1 MRPLLLKKMLAIL
14 ITSSFAV
21 SALAQYVW
29 LDEKG
34 HKQYSDAPPPAS
46 VPSNKILKGKG
57 MAPPVTSN
65 NNETA
70 DQEDAAK
77 SSAKLADKTADKKP
91 TTLVDKETD
100 YQKRKLEQDK
110 KNKEA
115 ADKEK
120 AAADKQKNCDRVRAY
135 NKALESG
142 QRINRTNAA
151 GERSYISD
159 EERTRETQETRSI
172 LDKCQ

>member
-34 HKQYSDAPPPAS
+34 HKQYSDIPPPAS

-57 MAPPVTSN
+57 MAPPVVSN
-65 NNETA
+65 SNQASDKEEAVKPA
-70 DQEDAAK
+70 DQ
-77 SSAKLADKTADKKP
+77 SAHKKP
-91 TTLVDKETD
+91 ATLAEKETD
-100 YQKRKLEQDK
+100 YQKRKLEQEK

-115 ADKEK
+115 ADQEK
-120 AAADKQKNCDRVRAY
+120 AAAEQQKNCERARAY

-142 QRINRTNAA
+142 QRINHINEA

-159 EERTRETQETRSI
+159 EERARETQETRRT
-172 LDKCQ
+172 LEKCQ

>member
-34 HKQYSDAPPPAS
+34 HKQYSDTPPPAS
-46 VPSNKILKGKG
+46 VPGNRILKGKG

-65 NNETA
+65 SNAASDDEAA
-70 DQEDAAK
+70 DRP
-77 SSAKLADKTADKKP
+77 ADTTSNKKP
-91 TTLVDKETD
+91 ATLAEKETD
-100 YQKRKLEQDK
+100 YQKRRLEQEK

-115 ADKEK
+115 AAREK
-120 AAADKQKNCDRVRAY
+120 AAAEQQKNCERARAY

-142 QRINRTNAA
+142 QRINHINEA
-151 GERSYISD
+151 GERSYIGD
-159 EERTRETQETRSI
+159 EERAREAQETRRI
-172 LDKCQ
+172 LEKCQ

>member
-34 HKQYSDAPPPAS
+34 QKQYSDMPPPAS

-57 MAPPVTSN
+57 SLPPAAAPSN
-65 NNETA
+65 SETQPTD
-70 DQEDAAK
+70 DQ
-77 SSAKLADKTADKKP
+77 ADKPVDKKP
-91 TTLVDKETD
+91 TTLADKETE
-100 YQKRKLEQDK
+100 YQKRKLAQEK
-110 KNKEA
+110 KDKEA

-120 AAADKQKNCDRVRAY
+120 AAAEKQKNCERARAY

-142 QRINRTNAA
+142 QRINHINEA
-151 GERSYISD
+151 GERSYIND
-159 EERTRETQETRSI
+159 EERARETQESRRM
-172 LDKCQ
+172 LEKCE